1 MKEYL
6 QKYRFL
12 TFSTFST
19 WVIII
24 IACLFLKTESVSWLK
39 IYLIATFGSLFNYA
53 VILAIY
59 KSTIQNETKDIEC
72 TLEKIGN
79 GEFSERVNEENK
91 SEMKKTAIKVNQTA
105 KSLKEFF
112 EINQELSQLAEE
124 SSRKMKETLEDFTTI
139 TEQVSMA
146 IEEIAKEMKVTSKNQ
161 P

>member
-1 MKEYL
+1 M
-6 QKYRFL
+6 
-12 TFSTFST
+12 
-19 WVIII
+19 
-24 IACLFLKTESVSWLK
+24 SWLK

-112 EINQELSQLAEE
+112 EISQVGSQSQGRA
-124 SSRKMKETLEDFTTI
+124 RT
-139 TEQVSMA
+139 
-146 IEEIAKEMKVTSKNQ
+146 